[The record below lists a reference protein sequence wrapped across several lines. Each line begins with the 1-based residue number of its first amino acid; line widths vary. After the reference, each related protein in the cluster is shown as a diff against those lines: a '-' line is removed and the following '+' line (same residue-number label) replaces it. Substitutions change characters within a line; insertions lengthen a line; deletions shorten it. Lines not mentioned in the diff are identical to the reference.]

1 MNIVNDERYQVI
13 PDENLMYLAGWYGPP
28 PGPVDPAVLERAWS
42 TERGRE
48 IRDGAAPQPDLEAVR
63 ADYDERISDEEF
75 LLRYL
80 INANDVD
87 AMYAE
92 GKPVTPIVPGAGSG
106 WVEALVRE
114 TRVGSISVSL
124 NGVQLELHR

>member
-1 MNIVNDERYQVI
+1 MPLRQ
-13 PDENLMYLAGWYGPP
+13 
-28 PGPVDPAVLERAWS
+28 PA
-42 TERGRE
+42 
-48 IRDGAAPQPDLEAVR
+48 LEAIR

-106 WVEALVRE
+106 WVEALLSE

-124 NGVQLELHR
+124 DGVQLELHR

>member
-42 TERGRE
+42 SERGRE
-48 IRDGAAPQPDLEAVR
+48 IRDGAAPQPGLEVIR
-63 ADYDERISDEEF
+63 ADYDARISDEEF

-80 INANDVD
+80 INANDVE

-92 GKPVTPIVPGAGSG
+92 GKPVTPIVPRAGSG

-114 TRVGSISVSL
+114 RAWVRSA
-124 NGVQLELHR
+124 